1 MDFNNQFGSGKSGGG
16 MFAGGGI
23 ITQGVRPQSQDTSFI
38 LEAISS
44 MPAPVVAVQEIQ
56 TVGNRY
62 VNVVS
67 NADF

>member
-1 MDFNNQFGSGKSGGG
+1 

-38 LEAISS
+38 LDAISS